1 MGEAALVSS
10 LSLVDL
16 AGVGSAS
23 ASSRRSKK
31 RRAEGGY
38 INKSL
43 LTLSHII
50 LKLSDAQS
58 SGGDATPTSSHLPY
72 RDSKLTRI
80 LKPALDG
87 HSMMS
92 IICTMTPSA
101 VNFGESL
108 NTLKFASRA
117 KRIVSRAI
125 VNRVDDETALIIKYQ
140 TEIAK
145 LKSELSLAQQEAK
158 RVQQQ
163 QQLQKQQQQRPK
175 RPPRPLLS
183 REDAMKNRELR
194 NALKQAIENIGR
206 VILNSKQSQHYQTST
221 AASRI
226 RRRQG
231 QRRKRR
237 GESGRASSSSS
248 SSSSFAASRP
258 PQGQKSTGSSRGGA
272 ANSTQQTAG
281 DEQEQQRGNNTSEA
295 TSAAATDAPSV
306 VDDPSSGD
314 SSFHIAGGGSGDDSP
329 SESSSDGSGSPTD
342 DSDFL
347 SENDSG
353 DDFTTSDAVSW
364 RARRHGFSS
373 APPTPFR
380 RRA

>member
-1 MGEAALVSS
+1 
-10 LSLVDL
+10 
-16 AGVGSAS
+16 
-23 ASSRRSKK
+23 
-31 RRAEGGY
+31 
-38 INKSL
+38 
-43 LTLSHII
+43 
-50 LKLSDAQS
+50 
-58 SGGDATPTSSHLPY
+58 
-72 RDSKLTRI
+72 
-80 LKPALDG
+80 
-87 HSMMS
+87 MMS

-237 GESGRASSSSS
+237 ERASSSSS
-248 SSSSFAASRP
+248 SSSSLRP
-258 PQGQKSTGSSRGGA
+258 LGLLKERRARGRPEEGRP
-272 ANSTQQTAG
+272 TMKKTAG
-281 DEQEQQRGNNTSEA
+281 ESRSSNGEQCQRLPVQLRRTLRLLSTIPPRA
-295 TSAAATDAPSV
+295 THLSTLLVAVLETIPPLNPPRTALGLPRTTLTFSRRTT
-306 VDDPSSGD
+306 
-314 SSFHIAGGGSGDDSP
+314 AGTISQP
-329 SESSSDGSGSPTD
+329 QMP
-342 DSDFL
+342 L
-347 SENDSG
+347 
-353 DDFTTSDAVSW
+353 SW

>member
-1 MGEAALVSS
+1 MVIESRRSGSGGNGSALVSS
-10 LSLVDL
+10 
-16 AGVGSAS
+16 SAWS
-23 ASSRRSKK
+23 IWPGRRALASSRRSKK
-31 RRAEGGY
+31 ARRRGY

-101 VNFGESL
+101 ANFGESL

-163 QQLQKQQQQRPK
+163 QQLQKQQQQR
-175 RPPRPLLS
+175 
-183 REDAMKNRELR
+183 A
-194 NALKQAIENIGR
+194 
-206 VILNSKQSQHYQTST
+206 SQET
-221 AASRI
+221 AAPLCRE
-226 RRRQG
+226 
-231 QRRKRR
+231 KRR
-237 GESGRASSSSS
+237 
-248 SSSSFAASRP
+248 
-258 PQGQKSTGSSRGGA
+258 
-272 ANSTQQTAG
+272 
-281 DEQEQQRGNNTSEA
+281 
-295 TSAAATDAPSV
+295 
-306 VDDPSSGD
+306 
-314 SSFHIAGGGSGDDSP
+314 
-329 SESSSDGSGSPTD
+329 
-342 DSDFL
+342 
-347 SENDSG
+347 
-353 DDFTTSDAVSW
+353 
-364 RARRHGFSS
+364 
-373 APPTPFR
+373 
-380 RRA
+380 